1 MPREKKEVNM
11 KKVSWSVAVAG
22 LAVWTVFASGVK
34 TACPQASC
42 SGCAVRAQTSCPG
55 CTAECPA
62 KKRIS
67 AAAAKEIALKHAG
80 VAETDVRGYSCQLDR
95 EDGVWV
101 YEIEF
106 EANGFEYD
114 YDVEA
119 ATGKILKAK
128 KERD

>member
-1 MPREKKEVNM
+1 M
-11 KKVSWSVAVAG
+11 KKVSWTVAVAG

-42 SGCAVRAQTSCPG
+42 TGCAVRQQVSCSGCAAQ
-55 CTAECPA
+55 CPA
-62 KKRIS
+62 KKGIGVT
-67 AAAAKEIALKHAG
+67 AAKEIALRHAG
-80 VAETDVRGYSCQLDR
+80 VAESAVRGYSCRLDR

-106 EANGFEYD
+106 EAGGFEYD
-114 YDVEA
+114 YDVDA
-119 ATGKILKAK
+119 VTGKILKAK

>member
-1 MPREKKEVNM
+1 M
-11 KKVSWSVAVAG
+11 KKVSWTVVVAG

-42 SGCAVRAQTSCPG
+42 AGCAVA
-55 CTAECPA
+55 CPA

>member
-1 MPREKKEVNM
+1 
-11 KKVSWSVAVAG
+11 
-22 LAVWTVFASGVK
+22 
-34 TACPQASC
+34 
-42 SGCAVRAQTSCPG
+42 
-55 CTAECPA
+55 
-62 KKRIS
+62 
-67 AAAAKEIALKHAG
+67 
-80 VAETDVRGYSCQLDR
+80 LDR